1 MSLSNYII
9 KVNKRYNSGLSGEH
23 AYRTDLE
30 NLLREMVSGIEV
42 TNEPEKVTAC
52 GNPDFVIT
60 KGEIPIGYI
69 EAKDVGAD
77 LNSKAFREQFD
88 RYRSALDNL
97 ILTDYLHFQF
107 IEHGKPVHQ
116 IRIGEIDGKS
126 VKALEKNFAQF
137 ANLIRNFCTF
147 TGQTVTSP
155 AKLAEMMA
163 AKARLL
169 QNILER
175 VITSDE
181 KTQENTSLRDQ
192 YATFKRNLIH
202 DLSPKEFAD
211 IYAQTLAYG
220 MFAARVH
227 DTDLNDFSRQ
237 KAAELVPK
245 SNPFLRKLFQNV
257 AGYDIDCRIK
267 STVDNLADVF
277 RAADV
282 EQLLKN
288 FGKNTQTDPIIHFYE
303 TFLAEYDP
311 RLRKARGVWY
321 TPESVVKFIVRAVDD
336 ILKTEFGLA
345 QGLADTSKT
354 KICIPEQGSG
364 NGRKIEKEVHRV
376 QILDPACGTGTF
388 LAEVL
393 HHVYENHFRNM
404 QGAWPGYV
412 EDHMIPRLNGF
423 EILMASYAMAHLKLD
438 MLLRETGHVSEKDR
452 RFHIYLTNSLEEHHP
467 DTGTLFAS
475 WLSAEANEAN
485 HIKRDAPIM
494 VVLGNPPYSGESAN
508 KGRWIEKL
516 MEDYKKEPGGKE
528 KLKEKNS
535 KWINDDYVKFLRY
548 GQHFIE
554 KNGEGI
560 LAFINP
566 HGYLDNPTFRG
577 MRWNLLKTYDKI
589 YTVDLHGNSKKK
601 EVCPDG
607 GKDENVF
614 DIMQGVSINIF
625 VKTGKKKED
634 EPGRVFH
641 FDLYGKREEK
651 YAFLR
656 KNHIKQIAF
665 TKLPNAKPD
674 YFFVQKNFDLR
685 KIYSRGF
692 SVSELFTVNGTG
704 IVTKRDSLC
713 IGDSADYSY
722 NAALDILQLPKQEF
736 YRKYNLPEDVRDWQY
751 EWAVKDIQD
760 HKLNISHVKKIN
772 YRPFDI
778 RYIYYTG
785 RSRGFMGWP
794 VLKIMQHFLNGENTG
809 LIFKR
814 GDVEEKASPVFV
826 SKYITDFRSWSRPGM
841 QGGDYMAPLYLYPE
855 INGQQNI
862 DERQERIPNL
872 NMKITAQIAKG
883 IDFTFTPEK
892 EKSRNTFAPI
902 DILDYIY
909 AVLHSQNY
917 RETYREFLKID
928 FPRVPY
934 PDDTKTFWKLV
945 KFGSELRT
953 LHLLENPKAGQ
964 FITAYPQPGDN
975 IITRCVGKKDFEI
988 TDRKKQTGRVWISD
1002 TQYFEGVPIIAWEFY
1017 IGGYQPAQKWLK
1029 DRKGRKLD
1037 FADIL
1042 HYQKI
1047 ISALAETDNIMKKID
1062 LIWKP
1067 K

>member
-1 MSLSNYII
+1 MNLYDYI
-9 KVNKRYNSGLSGEH
+9 KQVNIRYQSGICGEH
-23 AYRTDLE
+23 VYRADLE
-30 NLLREMVSGIEV
+30 NLLRELVSTVEV
-42 TNEPEKVTAC
+42 TNEPEKVTDC

-60 KGEIPIGYI
+60 KGKIPVGYI
-69 EAKDVGAD
+69 EAKDAGSD
-77 LNSKAFREQFD
+77 LGSKAFREQFE
-88 RYRSALDNL
+88 RYRKALDNL

-107 IEHGKPVHQ
+107 VEHGKTVHE
-116 IRIGEIDGKS
+116 IRIAEIEGKS
-126 VKALEKNFAQF
+126 VKGIAKNFANF
-137 ANLIRNFCTF
+137 ENLIKNFCTF
-147 TGQTVTSP
+147 IGPTITSP

-169 QNILER
+169 QNILEQ
-175 VITSDE
+175 VILSDE
-181 KTQENTSLRDQ
+181 KTQKNTSLRDQ
-192 YATFKRNLIH
+192 YSTFKRNLIH

-227 DTDLNDFSRQ
+227 DTGENHFSRR

-245 SNPFLRKLFQNV
+245 SNPFLRKLFQHV
-257 AGYDIDCRIK
+257 AGYDTDCRIK

-277 RAADV
+277 RAADA
-282 EQLLKN
+282 EKLLKN
-288 FGKNTQTDPIIHFYE
+288 FGKNTQTDPVIHFYE

-311 RLRKARGVWY
+311 KLRKARGVWY

-336 ILKTEFGLA
+336 ILKTEFDLA

-354 KICIPEQGSG
+354 KISIAEQG
-364 NGRKIEKEVHRV
+364 NGGKKTEKEVHRV

-388 LAEVL
+388 LAETVR
-393 HHVYENHFRNM
+393 HIYESNFRAV
-404 QGAWPGYV
+404 QGAWEGYV
-412 EDHMIPRLNGF
+412 EDHIIPRLSGF

-438 MLLRETGHVSEKDR
+438 MLLRETGHISEKDR
-452 RFHIYLTNSLEEHHP
+452 RFHIYLTNALEEHHP

-475 WLSAEANEAN
+475 WLSEEANEAN
-485 HIKRDAPIM
+485 RIKREAPIM
-494 VVLGNPPYSGESAN
+494 IVLGNPPYSGESAN
-508 KGRWIEKL
+508 KGKWIEKL
-516 MEDYKKEPGGKE
+516 MEDYKKEPGGEE
-528 KLKEKNS
+528 KLREKNS
-535 KWINDDYVKFLRY
+535 KWISDDYVKFLRC

-589 YTVDLHGNSKKK
+589 YTIDLHGNSKKK

-607 GKDENVF
+607 SRDENVF

-625 VKTGKKKED
+625 VKTGKKKEG
-634 EPGRVFH
+634 ELGRVFH

-656 KNHIKQIAF
+656 KNRLKQVAF
-665 TKLPNAKPD
+665 KRLPNAKPD
-674 YFFVQKNFDLR
+674 YFFVPKNFDLR
-685 KIYSRGF
+685 KTYTKGF

-713 IGDSADYSY
+713 IGDTEEYCH
-722 NAALDILQLPKQEF
+722 NAASDILHLPKDEF
-736 YRKYNLPEDVRDWQY
+736 YRKYRLPEDVRDWRY

-760 HKLNISHVKKIN
+760 HELNISHVRKIN
-772 YRPFDI
+772 YRPFDT

-794 VLKIMQHFLNGENTG
+794 VLAIMQHFLKGKNVGLALCKQFKTG
-809 LIFKR
+809 RQYVHSFVTNRIIESSYVSNR
-814 GDVEEKASPVFV
+814 TSEITSVF
-826 SKYITDFRSWSRPGM
+826 
-841 QGGDYMAPLYLYPE
+841 PLYLYSDADA
-855 INGQQNI
+855 QQNA
-862 DERQERIPNL
+862 DTNPERTPNL
-872 NMKITAQIAKG
+872 NMKIVQQIAKG
-883 IDFTFTPEK
+883 IGLTFTPEK
-892 EKSRNTFAPI
+892 KKGKSTFAPI

-909 AVLHSQNY
+909 AVLHSPTY
-917 RETYREFLKID
+917 REKYKEFLKID

-934 PDDTKTFWKLV
+934 PDDAKTFWKLV
-945 KFGSELRT
+945 QFGTELRT
-953 LHLLENPKAGQ
+953 VHLLENPKVEK
-964 FITAYPQPGDN
+964 FITVYPQAGDN
-975 IITRCVGKKDFEI
+975 IITRCIGKKDFEI
-988 TDRKKQTGRVWISD
+988 TDRKRKTGRVRIND
-1002 TQYFEGVPIIAWEFY
+1002 TQYFDNVPLTAWEFY

-1029 DRKGRKLD
+1029 DRKGGKLD

-1047 ISALAETDNIMKKID
+1047 IAALMETDSIMKKID
-1062 LIWKP
+1062 QTK
-1067 K
+1067 

>member
-1 MSLSNYII
+1 MSLSDYII
-9 KVNKRYNSGLSGEH
+9 QVNIRYQSGISGEH
-23 AYRTDLE
+23 AYRADLE
-30 NLLREMVSGIEV
+30 FLLRELVTGIEV
-42 TNEPEKVTAC
+42 TNEPEKVTEC
-52 GNPDFVIT
+52 GNPDFVLT
-60 KGEIPIGYI
+60 KGKIPVGYI
-69 EAKDVGAD
+69 EAKDVGSD
-77 LNSKAFREQFD
+77 LNSKSFRDQFD
-88 RYRSALDNL
+88 RYRRALDNL

-107 IEHGKPVHQ
+107 LEHGKPVHQ
-116 IRIGEIDGKS
+116 IRIGEIDGNS
-126 VKALEKNFAQF
+126 VKPLEKNFAQF

-147 TGQTVTSP
+147 VGQTITSP
-155 AKLAEMMA
+155 SKLAEMMA

-192 YATFKRNLIH
+192 YQTFKKNLLH

-237 KAAELVPK
+237 KAAELVPR
-245 SNPFLRKLFQNV
+245 SNPFLRKLFQHV
-257 AGYDIDCRIK
+257 AGYDTDCRIK

-277 RAADV
+277 RAANV

-288 FGKNTQTDPIIHFYE
+288 FGKNTQSDPVIHFYE

-336 ILKTEFGLA
+336 ILKSEFNLA

-364 NGRKIEKEVHRV
+364 NGKKIEKEVHKV

-393 HHVYENHFRNM
+393 RHVYENHFKNM

-494 VVLGNPPYSGESAN
+494 VILGNPPYSGESAN

-516 MEDYKKEPGGKE
+516 MEDYKKEPGGRE

-607 GKDENVF
+607 SKDENVF
-614 DIMQGVSINIF
+614 DIMQGVSISIF

-665 TKLPNAKPD
+665 KKLPNAKPD

-692 SVSELFTVNGTG
+692 SVSELFPVNSVG
-704 IVTKRDSLC
+704 IVTARDNFT
-713 IGDSADYSY
+713 IHETKEMV
-722 NAALDILQLPKQEF
+722 KQIICDFVNLETEEAR
-736 YRKYNLPEDVRDWQY
+736 RKYRLGEDARDWKVHLAQ
-751 EWAVKDIQD
+751 EDLRESN
-760 HKLNISHVKKIN
+760 LNEKNICRIS
-772 YRPFDI
+772 YRPFDV
-778 RYIYYTG
+778 RWTYYTG
-785 RSRGFMGWP
+785 NSKGFHCMPRGQ
-794 VLKIMQHFLNGENTG
+794 VMQHFLKGKNVG
-809 LIFKR
+809 LITNREQKQGKKLSIFLS
-814 GDVEEKASPVFV
+814 DL
-826 SKYITDFRSWSRPGM
+826 ITDSHMVDNIGYFF
-841 QGGDYMAPLYLYPE
+841 PLWLYPE
-855 INGQQNI
+855 NGVLESK
-862 DERQERIPNL
+862 DAGPERIPNL
-872 NMKITAQIAKG
+872 NMKIVAQIAKG
-883 IDFTFTPEK
+883 IDLTFTPEK
-892 EKSRNTFAPI
+892 EKTKGTFAPI

-909 AVLHSQNY
+909 AVLHSPSY

-934 PDDTKTFWKLV
+934 PDDAKTFWKLV
-945 KFGSELRT
+945 RFGSELRT
-953 LHLLENPKAGQ
+953 LHLLENPKTEQ
-964 FITAYPQPGDN
+964 FITTYPQPGDN
-975 IITRCVGKKDFEI
+975 VITRCAGKKDFEI
-988 TDRKKQTGRVWISD
+988 TDRKKQTGRVWIND

-1047 ISALAETDNIMKKID
+1047 IAALMETDSIMEKID
-1062 LIWKP
+1062 KTGFLQ
-1067 K
+1067 